1 MTALPVDDDRP
12 VDDHEDFADADRG
25 FIASLDPPRITAA
38 DGRVVWDAERHAFL
52 AGNCPDSA
60 DQGLWRQGRLVSRQG
75 LYEVTDGIYQARGLD
90 LSNMTLIEGDHG
102 VLVVDPLLSTETAAA
117 GLELY
122 RKHRGDRPV
131 TGLLYTHSHA
141 DHYGGA
147 RGVLPAGHHPV
158 PVLAPAG
165 FRESAVGE
173 QLYTGPA
180 MARRAVYMY
189 GTQLPAGPD
198 GQIGCGLG
206 TLPSAGTRSFVPPTV
221 DITRTGQEEIVDG
234 VRLVFQLTPGA
245 DAPAA
250 MNFAAPSHRALCTAE
265 NAVHTMHSVLTLR
278 GAVVRDTRRW
288 AHYLNEALALFG
300 ADTEVA
306 FASHHWPT
314 WGNARIRR
322 LLAGQRDLY
331 AYLHDQ
337 TLRLLN
343 EGRTGPE
350 IAEELRLPPGLERLW
365 AHHGYYGSLSHNV
378 KAIYQRYL
386 GWFDG
391 NPAHLW
397 EHPPAEQARRYVETL
412 GGVAATVDAGKRY
425 AADGDLRFAATL
437 LNHAV
442 FAAPQDPRARR
453 ELATVYQR
461 LGQGCENGTWRNYY
475 LTAAMELRGTPA
487 AARPDTTGPDAPAPD
502 LVRARSVDQLLDS
515 LAIRVDGPRAWHKH
529 LTLDLYLADEDRT
542 WHLTLSNGALTH
554 RSTPGAPTPDGSP
567 DLTLS
572 LTKPQLH
579 EVLGGRV
586 PTAVTQEGEPGA
598 AFHELLG
605 LLSAPD
611 PNFPIVTP

>member
-1 MTALPVDDDRP
+1 MTAVPSEDARP
-12 VDDHEDFADADRG
+12 VDDREDFADADRG
-25 FIASLDPPRITAA
+25 FIAPLDPPRITAA

-52 AGNCPDSA
+52 AGNRPDTA
-60 DQGLWRQGRLVSRQG
+60 HPGLWRQGRLVARHG

-90 LSNMTLIEGDHG
+90 LANMTLIEGDHG

-117 GLELY
+117 ALELY

-131 TGLLYTHSHA
+131 TALLYTHAHA
-141 DHYGGA
+141 DHFGGA
-147 RGVLPAGHHPV
+147 RGVLPTGDPPV

-165 FRESAVGE
+165 FRDSAVAE

-189 GTQLPAGPD
+189 GTQLPAAPD

-206 TLPSAGTRSFVPPTV
+206 TAPSAGTRSFVPPTV
-221 DITRTGQEEIVDG
+221 DVTRTGQEEIVDG

-250 MNFAAPSHRALCTAE
+250 MNFAAPTHRALCTAE

-278 GAVVRDTRRW
+278 GAVVRDPRRW

-300 ADTEVA
+300 TDTEVA

-350 IAEELRLPPGLERLW
+350 IAEELRLPPALERLW

-397 EHPPAEQARRYVETL
+397 EHPPVEQARRYVETL

-442 FAAPQDPRARR
+442 FAAPDDPRARR
-453 ELATVYQR
+453 ELAAVYER
-461 LGQGCENGTWRNYY
+461 LGHGCENGTWRNYY
-475 LTAAMELRGTPA
+475 LTAAGELRGTPA
-487 AARPDTTGPDAPAPD
+487 VVRPDTAGPDAPAPD
-502 LVRARSVDQLLDS
+502 LVRARTVDQLLDS
-515 LAIRVDGPRAWHKH
+515 LAIRVDGPRAWHRS

-554 RSTPGAPTPDGSP
+554 LSTPGAPAADALPGP
-567 DLTLS
+567 ALTLTTS
-572 LTKPQLH
+572 QLR
-579 EVLGGRV
+579 EVLGGRG
-586 PTAVTQEGEPGA
+586 PTTVTQEGEPGA
-598 AFHELLG
+598 ALHALLA

-611 PNFPIVTP
+611 PNFPLVTP